1 MMVVGWQ
8 RCAAGCVSPRGPRG
22 WFWPRLEPGF
32 GIFRVDACVGRYL
45 DKVPSMYMELLV
57 DVLRFRCMPGKHCP
71 LWVERPPWISLAD
84 LTSPRAGFNASR
96 ALPLRSR
103 RRYDG
108 FSVLQVPGFGLA
120 TKPLPKEVLL
130 ASTAPTVS
138 TDLGGPRS
146 NRHARLKNHGP
157 RRS

>member
-1 MMVVGWQ
+1 MLQAVL
-8 RCAAGCVSPRGPRG
+8 ARGGPEG
-22 WFWPRLEPGF
+22 SF
-32 GIFRVDACVGRYL
+32 GPSLNQGLGSSAWMPYCVGRYL
-45 DKVPSMYMELLV
+45 DRVPSMYMELLV
-57 DVLRFRCMPGKHCP
+57 DVLRFRCMPGRHCP

-96 ALPLRSR
+96 ALSLRSR
-103 RRYDG
+103 GRYDG

-130 ASTAPTVS
+130 ALTAPTVS